1 MRSAQGEEK
10 FGPGFARNVVVLN
23 IEVSTIYTLLDKKI
37 KTSTSFAL
45 KRRANTRSEVIKVRF
60 STKMHFLLDITPFN
74 YICCYC
80 FDHFSLFY
88 VQECKDGRRQVI
100 AIGCIDLAD
109 YISQT
114 NKTFDM
120 TVTLKPA
127 MKNVLSGTM
136 EFNLT
141 SVMLEDGIP

>member
-1 MRSAQGEEK
+1 
-10 FGPGFARNVVVLN
+10 
-23 IEVSTIYTLLDKKI
+23 
-37 KTSTSFAL
+37 
-45 KRRANTRSEVIKVRF
+45 
-60 STKMHFLLDITPFN
+60 MHFLLDITPFN

-114 NKTFDM
+114 NKTFDT

-127 MKNVLSGTM
+127 MKNVLSATID
-136 EFNLT
+136 FNLT
-141 SVMLEDGIP
+141 ITPW